1 MVWYFMTISASG
13 TGQELWITVGPSGN
27 ESAWLPAKKMS
38 CGKAIYENDMTH
50 FPSQIGVSKFRLPF
64 HIPSQFDDLF
74 FESHRGQRSQGM
86 RPQSGLKGTTRGQN
100 WTQKWCVSDMAMDQ
114 YLWKYHFSGMNIHK
128 SQLFWCEQKGY
139 YWFWPIP
146 IWKEIGELF
155 FACLGIKFWPIAR
168 WNTI

>member
-1 MVWYFMTISASG
+1 MNLHNGYQT
-13 TGQELWITVGPSGN
+13 
-27 ESAWLPAKKMS
+27 KKKS

-50 FPSQIGVSKFRLPF
+50 FPSQIGVSKFKLPF

-86 RPQSGLKGTTRGQN
+86 RPQSGLKGTTKQRSKLDSPKMVCFWYGYGSIPINTILVGWTSINPSYFDVNYRG
-100 WTQKWCVSDMAMDQ
+100 TR
-114 YLWKYHFSGMNIHK
+114 
-128 SQLFWCEQKGY
+128 
-139 YWFWPIP
+139 FWPIP

-168 WNTI
+168 WNTM